1 MPDGTRKKGQRAL
14 LWLGVAA
21 FLSLL
26 ILIPFYWMLKTSF
39 ESTGN
44 LFRYPPTF
52 FVKNFTQAGWVSLA
66 KEQPIFIWLQNSLT
80 VSTVVMLSSMLLATL
95 SAYSLSRYRNRLNQ
109 SIGFLVLITQMLPG
123 TLFMLPIYTAFS
135 KMGLINSYLG
145 CMVAF
150 TTFSLPICMWMLKGY
165 FDSVPEEVE
174 QAACI
179 DGCSR
184 LGALFRVVL
193 PLALPGYVC
202 TAIFAFINS
211 WNEYMMSFVLMSQS
225 SKWLMSNGL
234 ASFIGEFS
242 TPWNTIMA
250 AAFVYTL
257 PPVVLFIFLQKY
269 LVQGLTAGAVKG

>member
-1 MPDGTRKKGQRAL
+1 MRVATKNRIKQTAT
-14 LWLGVAA
+14 WFGVAV
-21 FLSLL
+21 FMTLF
-26 ILIPFYWMLKTSF
+26 IIIPFYWMVKTSF
-39 ESTGN
+39 EASGN

-52 FVKNFTQAGWVSLA
+52 FVKNFVTVGWNSLV
-66 KEQPIFIWLQNSLT
+66 KDQPIMTWLKNSLL
-80 VSTVVMLSSMLLATL
+80 VSNVVMLGSMLLATL

-123 TLFMLPIYTAFS
+123 TLFMLPIYITFS
-135 KMGLINSYLG
+135 KMGIINTYLG
-145 CMVAF
+145 CMIAF

-165 FDSVPEEVE
+165 FDSVPVEIE
-174 QAACI
+174 QAAHI
-179 DGCSR
+179 DGCTK

-211 WNEYMMSFVLMSQS
+211 WNEYMMSFVLMTQS

-234 ASFIGEFS
+234 ASFIGEFT

-250 AAFVYTL
+250 AAIVYTL
-257 PPVVLFIFLQKY
+257 PPVILFMLLQKY